1 MSTRGGTRTGISV
14 TLSIALAFVGLA
26 LIEVLY
32 FPGQSESVHVAAL
45 KVKAVAL
52 AELAAHSA
60 APALEFEDPGV
71 LDEFLAGVARDRDV
85 VQALACSNDG
95 VVKRSIVQKEGSTP
109 APCPSVTKTEVVH
122 EPTSLRVTAPIA
134 AATHPGTL
142 VVVFRTDAILQAK
155 AQSQRVAWLVAA
167 GILLLGLGLAL
178 WNGSTLRRLEA
189 VLEDNRD
196 ARIRAEAASQAK
208 SSFLANVSHEIRT
221 PMNGVVGMTQ
231 LLEQSELSP
240 EQREYVR
247 TISRSGDHLL
257 ALINDILDF
266 SKIEAGKLTLE
277 RVAIDLRAVVSD
289 VCGALKT
296 VSSAKQLHFEYRV
309 DGSVPERVWGDHL
322 RLRQVLVNLV
332 SNAIKFTESGS
343 VSVEVRLE
351 SRGEPGRVCFEVR
364 DTGIGISDAQRKA
377 LFRAFT
383 QADTS
388 TTRRYGGTG
397 LGLAICKQLVEL
409 MNGELDV
416 ESTPGKGSRFWFV
429 LPLAPAPPSSTRPPA
444 EAPPGV
450 AAPPRVVAPDAP
462 NADGNVHLLVVDD
475 NELNREVL
483 AHLARKLGYTV
494 ELAAGGQEAVERVA
508 AGQEFS
514 AILMDCQMPDVDGYQ
529 ATRAIR
535 KLQVESQ
542 RARTPIVA
550 VTAHA
555 LQGEQA
561 KVLDAGMDDYM
572 TKPVRQETLQAMLG
586 KWLVI
591 L

>member
-1 MSTRGGTRTGISV
+1 MRTGISV
-14 TLSIALAFVGLA
+14 TLSIALAFVVLA

-45 KVKAVAL
+45 KVKAVAM

-71 LDEFLAGVARDRDV
+71 LDEFLVGVARDRDV

-95 VVKRSIVQKEGSTP
+95 VVKRSILRNKESTP

-122 EPTSLRVTAPIA
+122 EPSSLRVTAPIA
-134 AATHPGTL
+134 SATHPGTL
-142 VVVFRTDAILQAK
+142 VIVFRTDAILQAK

-309 DGSVPERVWGDHL
+309 DVSVPERVWGDHL

-409 MNGELDV
+409 MNGELGV
-416 ESTPGKGSRFWFV
+416 ESAPGKGSRFWFV

-444 EAPPGV
+444 EAPQSV
-450 AAPPRVVAPDAP
+450 AAPPPEAASVAPS
-462 NADGNVHLLVVDD
+462 ADGNAHLLVVDD

-508 AGQEFS
+508 AGQQFS

-535 KLQVESQ
+535 KLQVESE

-555 LQGEQA
+555 LQGEQE
-561 KVLDAGMDDYM
+561 KVLEAGMDDYM
-572 TKPVRQETLQAMLG
+572 TKPVRQQTLQAMLS

>member
-1 MSTRGGTRTGISV
+1 MV
-14 TLSIALAFVGLA
+14 
-26 LIEVLY
+26 
-32 FPGQSESVHVAAL
+32 
-45 KVKAVAL
+45 
-52 AELAAHSA
+52 
-60 APALEFEDPGV
+60 
-71 LDEFLAGVARDRDV
+71 
-85 VQALACSNDG
+85 
-95 VVKRSIVQKEGSTP
+95 
-109 APCPSVTKTEVVH
+109 
-122 EPTSLRVTAPIA
+122 
-134 AATHPGTL
+134 
-142 VVVFRTDAILQAK
+142 
-155 AQSQRVAWLVAA
+155 
-167 GILLLGLGLAL
+167 
-178 WNGSTLRRLEA
+178 
-189 VLEDNRD
+189 DNRD
-196 ARIRAEAASQAK
+196 ARIRAEAGSQAK
-208 SSFLANVSHEIRT
+208 SAFLANMSHEIRT

-231 LLEQSELSP
+231 LLEQCELSP

-247 TISRSGDHLL
+247 TISRSSDHLL

-277 RVAIDLRAVVSD
+277 RLAIDLRAVVSD

-296 VSSAKQLHFEYRV
+296 VSSAKQLRLEYQV
-309 DGSVPERVWGDHL
+309 DSSVPERVWGDHL

-351 SRGEPGRVCFEVR
+351 SPGRVCFEVR
-364 DTGIGISDAQRKA
+364 DTGIGISDAQSKA
-377 LFRAFT
+377 LFQAFT

-416 ESTPGKGSRFWFV
+416 ESAPGKGSRFWFV
-429 LPLAPAPPSSTRPPA
+429 LPLAPAPPPSSTRPPA
-444 EAPPGV
+444 EAP
-450 AAPPRVVAPDAP
+450 RVVAATPPVVAP
-462 NADGNVHLLVVDD
+462 EAPSADGNVHLLVVDD

-494 ELAAGGQEAVERVA
+494 ELAAGGQEAVERIA

-535 KLQVESQ
+535 TLEVESE

-555 LQGEQA
+555 LQGEQE
-561 KVLDAGMDDYM
+561 KVLEAGMDDYM
-572 TKPVRQETLQAMLG
+572 TKPVRQETLQAMLSR
-586 KWLVI
+586 WLVTSPASARF
-591 L
+591 

>member
-1 MSTRGGTRTGISV
+1 MRTGISV
-14 TLSIALAFVGLA
+14 TLSIALAFVVLA

-45 KVKAVAL
+45 KVKAVAM

-95 VVKRSIVQKEGSTP
+95 VVKRSILQKDGSTP

-122 EPTSLRVTAPIA
+122 EPSSLRVTAPIA

-142 VVVFRTDAILQAK
+142 VIVFRTDAISKAK
-155 AQSQRVAWLVAA
+155 AQSRRVAWLVAA

-196 ARIRAEAASQAK
+196 ARIRAEAANQAK

-296 VSSAKQLHFEYRV
+296 LSSAKQLHFEYRV

-416 ESTPGKGSRFWFV
+416 ESAPGKGSRFWFV
-429 LPLAPAPPSSTRPPA
+429 LPLPAAPASSTRPPA
-444 EAPPGV
+444 EAPQGV
-450 AAPPRVVAPDAP
+450 AAPPRVVAPQAP
-462 NADGNVHLLVVDD
+462 NADGSVHLLVVDD

-535 KLQVESQ
+535 KLQVESE

-555 LQGEQA
+555 LQGEQE